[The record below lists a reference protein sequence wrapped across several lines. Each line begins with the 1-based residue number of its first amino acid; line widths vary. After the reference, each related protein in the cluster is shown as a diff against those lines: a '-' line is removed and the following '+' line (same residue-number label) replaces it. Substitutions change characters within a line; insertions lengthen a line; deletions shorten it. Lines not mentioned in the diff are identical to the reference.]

1 MIVLVICLVALAT
14 IVISLCLAIAADG
27 YGVRPPPRSHHD
39 LDEVD
44 SWGMPTKY
52 DTLR

>member
-1 MIVLVICLVALAT
+1 MIVLVISLVALAT

-27 YGVRPPPRSHHD
+27 YGIRPAPRSHHD

-44 SWGMPTKY
+44 SWGMPTKF
-52 DTLR
+52 DALR